1 MLDSRYFGNY
11 FLVSFNVIYLGENNG
26 NLSET
31 KKNVFYSQLSLK
43 IRKFL
48 LDMRKD
54 FLIMSN
60 FISLRFPASQ
70 TVLL

>member
-31 KKNVFYSQLSLK
+31 KKMCFIPNSLLK
-43 IRKFL
+43 L
-48 LDMRKD
+48 G
-54 FLIMSN
+54 N
-60 FISLRFPASQ
+60 FCWI
-70 TVLL
+70 